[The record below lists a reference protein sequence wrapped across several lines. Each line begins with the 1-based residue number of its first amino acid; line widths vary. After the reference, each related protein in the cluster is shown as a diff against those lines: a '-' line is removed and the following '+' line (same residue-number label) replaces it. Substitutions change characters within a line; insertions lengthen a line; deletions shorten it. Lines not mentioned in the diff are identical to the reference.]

1 MAHEYNEGRLPIH
14 EAAFR
19 NYDTVVERILANLCS
34 KDGNKNNENEDHR
47 SQEEKERANLLH
59 QARIQEMVETT
70 TYDYFRLTPILA
82 ATVGNARRT
91 IECLISHGAKVTSR
105 DGENRSMAA
114 IAILKQNVELLL
126 YFSQAPYANELDI
139 WNTLMNMFTSKISD
153 ESSAAGRILEQL
165 TAPKYIK
172 IAWSYLYNL
181 RLVEKTIQVLIQTVN
196 NNTNFNEQLL
206 TSCLIILYNLLCID
220 PNIRSTFNQND
231 EAARAFVQMPKTTDT
246 LSLLFS
252 QIVCHLCDD
261 IRCIQSFVNQ
271 NLISNL
277 QILLD
282 QDTMNIP
289 KTEACLY
296 FDILGKIARCKTDYQ
311 ILIQKSSA
319 TERTILEQGIH
330 LLDKYDR
337 QLTISVLHFIRE
349 LCLQNDQHQ
358 QICADNRLLIAH
370 LLNAL
375 NSSFRDVQRSSVDT
389 LQMIVTHNTASQLTL
404 LQQGGAEQ
412 LLILLNK
419 ATLPRLRVS
428 IICTL
433 WSLTGNERSRK
444 QSMASMLMSSAPT
457 QLLTI
462 HQTGQ
467 TAPTSISPTLSPL
480 TSTPP
485 PATQTDPSLT
495 DNPEYLSQL
504 LKDKRQLAAVPNMFM
519 HIERLLDQEINKVR
533 VNLFNLSTRP
543 KMELPEPNGEKKIFQ
558 EKVFIPVQQH
568 PEFNFVG
575 RILGPRGMTAKQLEA
590 DTGCKIMV
598 RGRGSMRDKQ
608 KEDQNRG
615 KANWEHLDEE
625 LHVLIQCE
633 DHENRALVKLERAK
647 EEIMKLLKPAAEG
660 EDDLKKKQLM
670 ELAIINGTY
679 REPNLFQ
686 KKLQQLQFQNN
697 RMPIGAPLILTPR
710 MQQNLLA
717 AQIQQGSTQTMF
729 TTTNGQGQQTLTA
742 VPQGS
747 LIQTT
752 SANGEQNFVQV
763 FAPLQTLDQM
773 GGMIAGGAQLFEYP
787 TQLDPSQAT
796 FPFLTATTSSN
807 PAGVATRSTSNN
819 ATGNITSGAAAS
831 SISARYQPYTIQ
843 PPRLNRT

>member
-105 DGENRSMAA
+105 DGENRSMAS

-172 IAWSYLYNL
+172 IAWSYLCNL

-196 NNTNFNEQLL
+196 NNTNFVEQLL

-220 PNIRSTFNQND
+220 PNIRSTFNQNN

-261 IRCIQSFVNQ
+261 TCCIQSFVNQ
-271 NLISNL
+271 NLISSL

-282 QDTMNIP
+282 QDTMKIP

-330 LLDKYDR
+330 LLDRYDR
-337 QLTISVLHFIRE
+337 HITISVLHFIRE

-444 QSMASMLMSSAPT
+444 QSMAYAMGVSTLVEFLNLKTSDQLYIVLDAISELLRRIPT
-457 QLLTI
+457 
-462 HQTGQ
+462 
-467 TAPTSISPTLSPL
+467 
-480 TSTPP
+480 
-485 PATQTDPSLT
+485 
-495 DNPEYLSQL
+495 
-504 LKDKRQLAAVPNMFM
+504 
-519 HIERLLDQEINKVR
+519 
-533 VNLFNLSTRP
+533 
-543 KMELPEPNGEKKIFQ
+543 
-558 EKVFIPVQQH
+558 
-568 PEFNFVG
+568 
-575 RILGPRGMTAKQLEA
+575 
-590 DTGCKIMV
+590 
-598 RGRGSMRDKQ
+598 
-608 KEDQNRG
+608 
-615 KANWEHLDEE
+615 
-625 LHVLIQCE
+625 
-633 DHENRALVKLERAK
+633 ENEN
-647 EEIMKLLKPAAEG
+647 I
-660 EDDLKKKQLM
+660 
-670 ELAIINGTY
+670 
-679 REPNLFQ
+679 
-686 KKLQQLQFQNN
+686 
-697 RMPIGAPLILTPR
+697 PLILGRRHCIPPIVR
-710 MQQNLLA
+710 LLTVDHE
-717 AQIQQGSTQTMF
+717 QKLLLKCLYCIQQLCLLPTFRPCRINQTIF
-729 TTTNGQGQQTLTA
+729 QK
-742 VPQGS
+742 
-747 LIQTT
+747 
-752 SANGEQNFVQV
+752 ANGINQILAFIRRSNKDRL
-763 FAPLQTLDQM
+763 LQAKAITT
-773 GGMIAGGAQLFEYP
+773 IAYVIFDHKENKEILTIVEVKQLFIRIASLLNAADENIRIEAGAGLVTFICNDINYYNLCSEELS
-787 TQLDPSQAT
+787 LDPEHFQEL
-796 FPFLTATTSSN
+796 LTSENIPVRCNAAFQMITVIRLINDRTAAEWIGRALMILFRVISNKRIDDEEKILPTDIIGRLAHIPTGFGLHKHSGVCEAIIASDGLEHLISLLNSSN
-807 PAGVATRSTSNN
+807 ILLHGNAAVTIDCLVQHSSEGQRRLLKQCRIHTQYLNILQIYTCRPSALRTR
-819 ATGNITSGAAAS
+819 IDELYS
-831 SISARYQPYTIQ
+831 SIHNEQVHF
-843 PPRLNRT
+843 PPIRTTRQRRSVPTT